1 MEAIS
6 GVWCYQPRGVLLINP
21 LDGTETPQEQHI
33 SENNNLLWC
42 ERGDRVGKRK
52 EKTRHQGV

>member
-6 GVWCYQPRGVLLINP
+6 AVRCYQPRGVLLINLP
-21 LDGTETPQEQHI
+21 DGTETAQGQQI

-42 ERGDRVGKRK
+42 ERGDRVSKRK
-52 EKTRHQGV
+52 EKTRHQGG